1 MLNKEGNLKGHM
13 KETENKTSRIIREI
27 NGISLKQN
35 LAQEEIRVKIKL
47 FETYLISA
55 ISYGL
60 KCGRKYQKVRCKQ

>member
-13 KETENKTSRIIREI
+13 KETRNETSRIIREI

-47 FETYLISA
+47 FETYLI
-55 ISYGL
+55 
-60 KCGRKYQKVRCKQ
+60 

>member
-35 LAQEEIRVKIKL
+35 LVQEEIRVKIKL
-47 FETYLISA
+47 FETYLI
-55 ISYGL
+55 
-60 KCGRKYQKVRCKQ
+60 